1 MTGVA
6 AVAGVAAVVLAGG
19 ASRRFG
25 SDKLAAPFGAS
36 TVLDRL
42 LEGLPGPTDWPV
54 VCVGPARPTC
64 RPVAWVREEP
74 PGGGPLAAIAAGLG
88 HVDPETG
95 VVVVL
100 AGDQPYA
107 AAAALRLSAL
117 LGQSPDVDAVVAVD
131 ALGRSNPLL
140 AAYRAGVLR
149 AALPAEP
156 AGTAARYL
164 LGRLRVVA
172 IRVAD
177 DEGRDID
184 TPEDLHDL
192 AP

>member
-1 MTGVA
+1 MTAVA
-6 AVAGVAAVVLAGG
+6 AVAAVVLAGG

-25 SDKLAAPFGAS
+25 SDKLSAPFGRS

-42 LEGLPGPTDWPV
+42 LDGLPGPADWPV
-54 VCVGPARPTC
+54 VCVGPSRPTH
-64 RPVAWVREEP
+64 RPVTWVREEP
-74 PGGGPLAAIAAGLG
+74 PGGGPLAAIAAGLD
-88 HVDPETG
+88 HVDPEAA
-95 VVVVL
+95 VVVLL

-107 AAAALRLSAL
+107 AAAALRISAL
-117 LGQSPDVDAVVAVD
+117 LDQSPGVEAVVAVD
-131 ALGRSNPLL
+131 GHGRSNPLL
-140 AAYRAGVLR
+140 AAYRTEALR

-156 AGTAARYL
+156 AGTAARFL
-164 LGRLRVVA
+164 LDHLRVLA